1 MIELA
6 DIISVI
12 QNPIVFIRPIM
23 DNPWLVYPVLWA
35 IVALESYFVLFA
47 WMPAETTMF
56 LAGSLAAHPD
66 IPIELW
72 LLWLGYLPTVYLGWQ
87 AKYKRGRKHKI
98 KNARMD
104 DTVAFF
110 NSHASL
116 AMLFGR
122 YIPVLGIFIP
132 IIAGE
137 SQYAAARFKNQNVAG
152 TLIWVLGSTVIG
164 FFLGSV
170 PFFQQHFSILIVGII
185 IVPAGIYY
193 RVNFV
198 NSFFQHMRG

>member
-72 LLWLGYLPTVYLGWQ
+72 LCGLVICRRCIL
-87 AKYKRGRKHKI
+87 AGRQSI
-98 KNARMD
+98 SVVGSIRLRMRVW
-104 DTVAFF
+104 TIQ
-110 NSHASL
+110 SRS
-116 AMLFGR
+116 
-122 YIPVLGIFIP
+122 
-132 IIAGE
+132 
-137 SQYAAARFKNQNVAG
+137 
-152 TLIWVLGSTVIG
+152 STVMH
-164 FFLGSV
+164 
-170 PFFQQHFSILIVGII
+170 P
-185 IVPAGIYY
+185 
-193 RVNFV
+193 
-198 NSFFQHMRG
+198 

>member
-98 KNARMD
+98 KNAR
-104 DTVAFF
+104 
-110 NSHASL
+110 
-116 AMLFGR
+116 
-122 YIPVLGIFIP
+122 
-132 IIAGE
+132 
-137 SQYAAARFKNQNVAG
+137 FKNQNVAG

-193 RVNFV
+193 LVNFV

>member
-110 NSHASL
+110 NSHA
-116 AMLFGR
+116 
-122 YIPVLGIFIP
+122 
-132 IIAGE
+132 GE
-137 SQYAAARFKNQNVAG
+137 SQYAAPRFKNQNVAG

-193 RVNFV
+193 LVNFV

>member
-87 AKYKRGRKHKI
+87 AKVSMQLPDLKTRMWRG
-98 KNARMD
+98 
-104 DTVAFF
+104 
-110 NSHASL
+110 L
-116 AMLFGR
+116 
-122 YIPVLGIFIP
+122 
-132 IIAGE
+132 
-137 SQYAAARFKNQNVAG
+137 
-152 TLIWVLGSTVIG
+152 
-164 FFLGSV
+164 
-170 PFFQQHFSILIVGII
+170 
-185 IVPAGIYY
+185 
-193 RVNFV
+193 
-198 NSFFQHMRG
+198 

>member
-47 WMPAETTMF
+47 WMPVETTMF

-122 YIPVLGIFIP
+122 YIPEYTGQ
-132 IIAGE
+132 IALL
-137 SQYAAARFKNQNVAG
+137 RM
-152 TLIWVLGSTVIG
+152 
-164 FFLGSV
+164 
-170 PFFQQHFSILIVGII
+170 HDC
-185 IVPAGIYY
+185 
-193 RVNFV
+193 
-198 NSFFQHMRG
+198 